1 MGLDQY
7 INRKSY
13 IQNWSF
19 DKENK
24 YEVVVTNNGNPTHI
38 KSDKVTYVTEELGYF
53 RKFNAL
59 HNWFVQL
66 ADGRDECQK
75 IIFYEENVD
84 NLLLTMKE
92 VLISKSE
99 DVALEMFPPV
109 SGFFFGSIQI
119 DEWYWKDLESSIKLF
134 QEIKDEWVVDRTTY
148 YYQASW

>member
-66 ADGRDECQK
+66 ADGRDECQE
-75 IIFYEENVD
+75 IIFYEENLD
-84 NLLLTMKE
+84 SLLRTMKE

>member
-66 ADGRDECQK
+66 ADGRDECQE
-75 IIFYEENVD
+75 IIFYEENLD
-84 NLLLTMKE
+84 SLLLTMKE

>member
-24 YEVVVTNNGNPTHI
+24 YEVVVTNNGQPTHI
-38 KSDKVTYVTEELGYF
+38 KKDKVTYVTEELGYF

-66 ADGRDECQK
+66 ADGRDECQE

-92 VLISKSE
+92 VLISKRE
-99 DVALEMFPPV
+99 DIALEMFPPV

-119 DEWYWKDLESSIKLF
+119 DEWYWKDLESAIKLF
-134 QEIKDEWVVDRTTY
+134 QEIKDEWVGLPTTY

>member
-24 YEVVVTNNGNPTHI
+24 YEVVVTKNGQPIHI

-66 ADGRDECQK
+66 ADGRDECQE
-75 IIFYEENVD
+75 IIFYEENLD
-84 NLLLTMKE
+84 SLLLTMKE